1 MSILFINVF
10 GEITMVNNRLKEY
23 REKAGLSQTEL
34 GWRAKMAGQN
44 ISAIER
50 GTLAPWPRA
59 KRALAKALNVPENEL
74 FPEDSINGQD
84 PG

>member
-1 MSILFINVF
+1 VDVKDFLR
-10 GEITMVNNRLKEY
+10 EITMEHNRLKEY

-34 GWRAKMAGQN
+34 AWRARIAGQN

-59 KRALAKALNVPENEL
+59 RKALAEALKVTETEL
-74 FPEDSINGQD
+74 FPEESRDAKDSS
-84 PG
+84 

>member
-1 MSILFINVF
+1 
-10 GEITMVNNRLKEY
+10 MVRNRLKEY
-23 REKAGLSQTEL
+23 REKVGLSQTEL

-59 KRALAKALNVPENEL
+59 RKALAEALNVSETEL
-74 FPEDSINGQD
+74 FPEESRDAKDSD
-84 PG
+84 

>member
-1 MSILFINVF
+1 ML
-10 GEITMVNNRLKEY
+10 NNRLKEY
-23 REKAGLSQTEL
+23 RELAGLSQTEL

-59 KRALAKALNVPENEL
+59 RKVLAEALRVTETEL
-74 FPEDSINGQD
+74 FPEESRHDNG
-84 PG
+84 